1 MNQAISNQRL
11 SLRGLRTF
19 CVAAEHSSFRDAA
32 DALFITASAVSHQ
45 IKNLEQELGQPLFDR
60 LTRSVT
66 LTVAG
71 QSLYEDVR
79 PLISELDNVTST
91 YRRDSARSTL
101 RISVQPFFASEL
113 FVPNLAEFTALN
125 PDIDIN
131 VDTSDEAGEKHP
143 GSADASIRIFK
154 EAPKGLV
161 SDRLFA
167 LRLAPAASADLRK
180 KIFRDKQ
187 KPLTDFPRIV
197 HESRANAWRRW
208 QKESGMQLASNVSQV
223 RLDSMIAVARAAERG
238 LGAALVP
245 VQLSDSWFE
254 SGALVRLFDHELIT
268 RDAYYFVCREED
280 SNDVAVKKL
289 RSWVLQKF
297 DDAA

>member
-1 MNQAISNQRL
+1 MSQATSNQRL

-19 CVAAEHSSFRDAA
+19 CVAAEHGSFREAA

-60 LTRSVT
+60 LTRSVV
-66 LTVAG
+66 LTVSG

-91 YRRDSARSTL
+91 YRRSTAKSTL

-113 FVPNLAEFTALN
+113 FVPNLAEFTEQHPEIEIKVN
-125 PDIDIN
+125 
-131 VDTSDEAGEKHP
+131 TSDESGEKHP
-143 GSADASIRIFK
+143 TSADASIRVFK
-154 EAPKGLV
+154 KPPKGLV
-161 SDRLFA
+161 SERLFS
-167 LRLAPAASADLRK
+167 LRLVPAVSADLRK
-180 KIFRDKQ
+180 KIFRNGK
-187 KPLTDFPRIV
+187 KPVDDFTRIV
-197 HESRANAWRRW
+197 HESRANAWREW
-208 QKESGMQLASNVSQV
+208 QKESGVTLSKDVSQV

-254 SGALVRLFDHELIT
+254 SGALVRLFDQELLT

-280 SNDVAVKKL
+280 SNDAAVRQL
-289 RSWVLQKF
+289 REWVLQKF